1 MQFDFFFFSGV
12 DNKPTKIL
20 KDVEESAN
28 LIDDDFYPSFR
39 PSIDCDVLNSVIVE
53 ENDEDMQSLSSSI
66 TTSPSRNAGLIIED
80 FSSNQGGPNKDISVG
95 GQDSQQISS
104 NKEAEDK
111 ELEITKTEQKL
122 IIQPTNTNE
131 TRQKFSISSRC
142 VIDENVGKET
152 DVDDEDDEEDI
163 DFENGHDRHDSDA
176 TPTKELYLKNGRDRN
191 DSDATPTKDLYHST
205 LVTTCVDEDSDEEE
219 VFEGANY
226 DLKVP
231 NESWTDFKSSH
242 DRPPPVGCS
251 SDSPSGA
258 SSEASG
264 PDKDHYDSLEDD
276 PETEPPIVPVQQKN
290 SSNAGGQKIV
300 QSSGGGQY
308 RVSTPQSR
316 PESTASSS
324 VIHGKR
330 SLPSLPHDH
339 SLQQIRAYEILR
351 QQWQKHYDD
360 SLEDVRPRCVE
371 GRDTEQF
378 KVEPMNKRQL
388 PKPPA
393 VSPLVFNND
402 SGIASLEDNKCYPEN
417 SHFSSNGPGTNG
429 QCDEKVAGNSTMPVE
444 PPQNNFLWVGFNEDS
459 SVNRRPKNHDRL
471 TSSSSNKKRHSA
483 PPGSLDQFTF
493 NQNPKKNSASSGHV
507 TSKKSSDRKTGT
519 YDLILI
525 LFR

>member
-1 MQFDFFFFSGV
+1 M
-12 DNKPTKIL
+12 
-20 KDVEESAN
+20 
-28 LIDDDFYPSFR
+28 
-39 PSIDCDVLNSVIVE
+39 
-53 ENDEDMQSLSSSI
+53 
-66 TTSPSRNAGLIIED
+66 
-80 FSSNQGGPNKDISVG
+80 
-95 GQDSQQISS
+95 
-104 NKEAEDK
+104 
-111 ELEITKTEQKL
+111 
-122 IIQPTNTNE
+122 
-131 TRQKFSISSRC
+131 
-142 VIDENVGKET
+142 IDENVGKET

-163 DFENGHDRHDSDA
+163 EFENGHDRHDSDA

-276 PETEPPIVPVQQKN
+276 PETEPLIVPVQQKN

-316 PESTASSS
+316 PESTASS

-339 SLQQIRAYEILR
+339 GLQQIRAYEILR
-351 QQWQKHYDD
+351 QQWQKLFWNFEMN
-360 SLEDVRPRCVE
+360 SINWK
-371 GRDTEQF
+371 QF
-378 KVEPMNKRQL
+378 
-388 PKPPA
+388 
-393 VSPLVFNND
+393 
-402 SGIASLEDNKCYPEN
+402 
-417 SHFSSNGPGTNG
+417 
-429 QCDEKVAGNSTMPVE
+429 
-444 PPQNNFLWVGFNEDS
+444 
-459 SVNRRPKNHDRL
+459 
-471 TSSSSNKKRHSA
+471 
-483 PPGSLDQFTF
+483 
-493 NQNPKKNSASSGHV
+493 
-507 TSKKSSDRKTGT
+507 
-519 YDLILI
+519 
-525 LFR
+525 